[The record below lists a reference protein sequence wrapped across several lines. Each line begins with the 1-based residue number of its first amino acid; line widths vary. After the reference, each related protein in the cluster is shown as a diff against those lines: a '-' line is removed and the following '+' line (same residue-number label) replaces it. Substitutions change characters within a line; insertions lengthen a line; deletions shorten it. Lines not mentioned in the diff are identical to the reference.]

1 MPDGHDRRS
10 NDRNKTTFNPANWQ
24 ATGVINDIPSN
35 ANSEQI
41 STPASYGNQHIDESS
56 LVAQSAG
63 IEGDEVG
70 KAAQLALREVLDS
83 LEAAK

>member
-1 MPDGHDRRS
+1 MKVS
-10 NDRNKTTFNPANWQ
+10 FNTANWQ

-35 ANSEQI
+35 THAEQT
-41 STPASYGNQHIDESS
+41 STPASYGNQHGEGAPNTQTEST
-56 LVAQSAG
+56 G
-63 IEGDEVG
+63 PEGDEVG